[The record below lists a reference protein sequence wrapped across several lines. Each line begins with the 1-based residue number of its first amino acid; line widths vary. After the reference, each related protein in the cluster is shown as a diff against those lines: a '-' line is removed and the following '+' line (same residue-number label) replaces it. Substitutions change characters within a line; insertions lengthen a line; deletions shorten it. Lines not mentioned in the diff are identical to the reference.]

1 MAAERDPRASRLE
14 DDPFERTRSPGSHTR
29 ARDDGNWR
37 QPHVRVVFSSNGQG
51 GQPFFRVFGE
61 DPQPR
66 RAYIHKGSIWHFSK
80 TEIEHLA
87 LATGAFTL
95 ALALM
100 FSDGIWGLDAKKFPL
115 YCVLSL
121 ITLAPAFLLHE
132 FAHKFVARY
141 YGCWAEFRADP
152 SGLRFGVIL
161 AAIAGIVFMAPG
173 AVMVAGNTTRSQ
185 FGKIAVA
192 GPLTNVALWSIGF
205 VALFVIGGV
214 SRFSNGNQL
223 LIDDIIAIWLTGNA
237 LLAAFNMIPFGP
249 LDGKKIKTWSEPI
262 FYTCLS
268 MTVGIAYY
276 TMTNFSLF

>member
-1 MAAERDPRASRLE
+1 MSGERDPRAWRID
-14 DDPFERTRSPGSHTR
+14 DDPFDKRTRPRSHSA
-29 ARDDGNWR
+29 ARDDGTR
-37 QPHVRVVFSSNGQG
+37 RGTRVHFVQVGQDGRVSSS
-51 GQPFFRVFGE
+51 VFGE
-61 DPQPR
+61 QHSHEPIS
-66 RAYIHKGSIWHFSK
+66 IHRGSIWHFSK

-121 ITLAPAFLLHE
+121 ITLAPALLLHE

-192 GPLTNVALWSIGF
+192 GPLTNVARWSIGF

>member
-1 MAAERDPRASRLE
+1 MSGERDPRAWRID
-14 DDPFERTRSPGSHTR
+14 DDPFDKRTRPRSHSA
-29 ARDDGNWR
+29 ARDDGTR
-37 QPHVRVVFSSNGQG
+37 RGTRVHFVQVGQDGRVSSS
-51 GQPFFRVFGE
+51 VFGE
-61 DPQPR
+61 QHSHEPIS
-66 RAYIHKGSIWHFSK
+66 IHRGSIWHFSK

-205 VALFVIGGV
+205 VALFLIGGV
-214 SRFSNGNQL
+214 SRFTNGNEIM
-223 LIDDIIAIWLTGNA
+223 IDTIIAIWLTGNA

>member
-1 MAAERDPRASRLE
+1 MSGERDPRAWRID
-14 DDPFERTRSPGSHTR
+14 DDPFDKRTRPRSHSA
-29 ARDDGNWR
+29 ARDDGTR
-37 QPHVRVVFSSNGQG
+37 RGTRVHFVQVGQDGRVSSS
-51 GQPFFRVFGE
+51 VFGE
-61 DPQPR
+61 QHSHEPIS
-66 RAYIHKGSIWHFSK
+66 IHRGSIWHFSK

-115 YCVLSL
+115 YCGLSL

>member
-1 MAAERDPRASRLE
+1 MCIRD
-14 DDPFERTRSPGSHTR
+14 SHR
-29 ARDDGNWR
+29 
-37 QPHVRVVFSSNGQG
+37 
-51 GQPFFRVFGE
+51 
-61 DPQPR
+61 
-66 RAYIHKGSIWHFSK
+66 GSIWHFSK

-214 SRFSNGNQL
+214 SRCSNGNQL

-276 TMTNFSLF
+276 LSLIHI

>member
-1 MAAERDPRASRLE
+1 MSGERDPRAWRID
-14 DDPFERTRSPGSHTR
+14 DDPFDKRTRPRSHSA
-29 ARDDGNWR
+29 ARDDGTR
-37 QPHVRVVFSSNGQG
+37 RGTRVHFVQVGQDGRVSSS
-51 GQPFFRVFGE
+51 VFGE
-61 DPQPR
+61 QHSHEPIS
-66 RAYIHKGSIWHFSK
+66 IHRGSIWHFSK

-100 FSDGIWGLDAKKFPL
+100 FSDGIWGLEAKKFPL

-276 TMTNFSLF
+276 TMTNISLF

>member
-1 MAAERDPRASRLE
+1 MSGERDPRAWRID
-14 DDPFERTRSPGSHTR
+14 DDPFDKRTRPRSHSA
-29 ARDDGNWR
+29 ARDDGTR
-37 QPHVRVVFSSNGQG
+37 RGTRVHFVQVGQDGRVSSS
-51 GQPFFRVFGE
+51 VFGE
-61 DPQPR
+61 QHSHEPIS
-66 RAYIHKGSIWHFSK
+66 IHRGSIWHFSK

-100 FSDGIWGLDAKKFPL
+100 FSDGIWGLDAKKLPL

>member
-1 MAAERDPRASRLE
+1 MSGERDPRAWRID
-14 DDPFERTRSPGSHTR
+14 DDPFDKRTRPRSHSA
-29 ARDDGNWR
+29 ARDDSTRRGT
-37 QPHVRVVFSSNGQG
+37 RVHFVQVGQDGRVSSS
-51 GQPFFRVFGE
+51 VFGE
-61 DPQPR
+61 QHSHEPIS
-66 RAYIHKGSIWHFSK
+66 IHRGSIWHFSK

>member
-1 MAAERDPRASRLE
+1 MSGERDPRAWRID
-14 DDPFERTRSPGSHTR
+14 DDPFDKRTRPRSHSA
-29 ARDDGNWR
+29 ARDDGTR
-37 QPHVRVVFSSNGQG
+37 RGTRVHFVQVGQDGRVSSS
-51 GQPFFRVFGE
+51 VFGE
-61 DPQPR
+61 QHSHEPIS
-66 RAYIHKGSIWHFSK
+66 IHRGSIWHFSK

-100 FSDGIWGLDAKKFPL
+100 FSNGIWGLDAKQFPL

>member
-1 MAAERDPRASRLE
+1 MSGERDPRAWRID
-14 DDPFERTRSPGSHTR
+14 DDPFDKRTRPRSHSA
-29 ARDDGNWR
+29 ARDDGTR
-37 QPHVRVVFSSNGQG
+37 RGTRVHFVQVGQDGRVSSS
-51 GQPFFRVFGE
+51 VFGE
-61 DPQPR
+61 QHSHEPIS
-66 RAYIHKGSIWHFSK
+66 IHRGSIWHFSK

-262 FYTCLS
+262 FYACLS

>member
-1 MAAERDPRASRLE
+1 MSGERDPRAWRID
-14 DDPFERTRSPGSHTR
+14 DDPFDKRTRPRSHSA
-29 ARDDGNWR
+29 ARDDGTR
-37 QPHVRVVFSSNGQG
+37 RGTRVHFVQVGQDGRVSSS
-51 GQPFFRVFGE
+51 VFGE
-61 DPQPR
+61 QHSHEPIS
-66 RAYIHKGSIWHFSK
+66 IHRGSIWHFSK

-173 AVMVAGNTTRSQ
+173 AVMVAGTTTRSQ

-262 FYTCLS
+262 FYTCLA

>member
-1 MAAERDPRASRLE
+1 MSGERDPRAWRID
-14 DDPFERTRSPGSHTR
+14 DDPFDKRTRPRSHSA
-29 ARDDGNWR
+29 ARDDGTR
-37 QPHVRVVFSSNGQG
+37 RGTRVHFVQVGQDGRVSSS
-51 GQPFFRVFGE
+51 VFGE
-61 DPQPR
+61 QHSHEPIS
-66 RAYIHKGSIWHFSK
+66 IHRGSIWHFSK

-161 AAIAGIVFMAPG
+161 AGIVFMAPG
-173 AVMVAGNTTRSQ
+173 AVMVAGNTPRSQ

>member
-1 MAAERDPRASRLE
+1 MSGERDPRAWRID
-14 DDPFERTRSPGSHTR
+14 DDPFDKRTRPRSHSA
-29 ARDDGNWR
+29 ARDDGTR
-37 QPHVRVVFSSNGQG
+37 RGTRVHFVQVGQDGRVSSS
-51 GQPFFRVFGE
+51 VFGE
-61 DPQPR
+61 QHSHEPIS
-66 RAYIHKGSIWHFSK
+66 IHRGSIWHFSK

-276 TMTNFSLF
+276 TIKYLYPL